1 MMKKLCLSVVFVFLL
16 GMTNSNA
23 QGCSGQFKTFT
34 IGGWGTVCKGN
45 NPGCYRDANFDAAF
59 PDGITIGCGQN
70 TLTFTSSQAVEEFL
84 PSGGTPALLS
94 GALVDPAG
102 TINNTL
108 ASQVLA
114 VSLAVGFDVYDADFA
129 SSTSG
134 FGSLPILSGAHAGM
148 TVANFLTYANQVIGG
163 CAEGDLS
170 ALNATATAINEN
182 YDNGTVD
189 QSYLECNSNRA
200 YNIQI
205 TSSVNCYGYL
215 NGAVTVTVT
224 GGSAPYHFELFKDGT
239 SVASSGEVLSNSY
252 LFTGLGAG
260 SYTASVTDAAG
271 IVSSGPAV
279 FQVVEPVAIAASVSS
294 TAVSCFGGSN
304 GTATIDSAT
313 ISGGVGPY
321 TFAWA
326 NASTDSTII
335 GLSAGSYTVTVTD
348 SLGCS
353 VDFSVKVGQPT
364 VLSYSSSITN
374 VTCFGANN
382 GSATITPAGGTA
394 PYTILWDNQST
405 SFTRGSLAPSVNYTA
420 VVTDANECTTN
431 VSVSVTQPSTAL
443 GSSNSTSS
451 VSCFG
456 GNNGNISVTA
466 SGGTSPYTILWSTG
480 ETTFNRSNLS
490 AETYTAVITDANGCT
505 SNVSETIT
513 QPAVLGSTD
522 NTTNVTCFGANNGS
536 TTITPTGGT
545 APYTILWDNQSTS
558 FTRGSLAPSVN
569 YTAVVTDANEC
580 TTNVSVSVTQ
590 PPVLSVAA
598 VRTQVLCYGGT
609 GTGTATPAGGTAPY
623 SYSWNTNPLQTSA
636 VANLPVGTW
645 TVRVTDANGCTVS
658 SSVTLSLLSCEGFT
672 TVTPGGYGAPCSGGN
687 WGCYLATNFATK
699 FPTGLQV
706 GSGTRFLKFT
716 SAAAVKG
723 FLPSGTTAR
732 TLNAGTLT
740 NPTAKSYS
748 NVLAGHTVAL
758 TLSIGFDTNPAFS
771 PSTTSLGS
779 LVVSSGVFAGK
790 SVNEL
795 LTIANTILGG
805 GASPYTASQINAALD
820 AVNRNYDNGT
830 VNLGYLACPC
840 TASKMATN
848 DGIIAQVKAEVTVY
862 PNPVKGNSTLEFT
875 LNYDSK
881 VKVVIYNI
889 NGQIVNDVY
898 EGKVSGE
905 VKNAININST
915 GMKSGVYIVK
925 LTTDRESVTKSLL
938 IAE

>member
-1 MMKKLCLSVVFVFLL
+1 MIKKLCLSVVLAFLL

-34 IGGWGTVCKGN
+34 IGGWGTACNGN
-45 NPGCYRDANFDAAF
+45 NPGCYRDTNFDAAF
-59 PDGITIGCGQN
+59 PDGITIGCGEN
-70 TLTFTSSQAVEEFL
+70 TLTFTSSQAVEDFL

-134 FGSLPILSGAHAGM
+134 FGSLPILSGVHAGM
-148 TVANFLTYANQVIGG
+148 TVADFLAYANQVIGG
-163 CAEGDLS
+163 CTIGVNLS

-182 YDNGTVD
+182 FDNGTVD
-189 QSYLECNSNRA
+189 QAYLDCDSNRS
-200 YNIQI
+200 YDIQI
-205 TSSVNCYGYL
+205 TSSIDCHGYL
-215 NGAVTVTVT
+215 NGEVTVTVT

-239 SVASSGEVLSNSY
+239 SIASSGEVLSNSY
-252 LFTGLGAG
+252 IFTGLGAG

-304 GTATIDSAT
+304 GTATIYSAT

-326 NASTDSTII
+326 NGSTDSTIT
-335 GLSAGSYTVTVTD
+335 GLASGSYTVTVTD
-348 SLGCS
+348 SLECS
-353 VDFSVKVGQPT
+353 VDFSVLVEQPT
-364 VLSYSSSITN
+364 LLSSSSSITN
-374 VTCFGANN
+374 VSCFGANN

-394 PYTILWDNQST
+394 PFTILWDNQST

-420 VVTDANECTTN
+420 VVTDANGCTTN
-431 VSVSVTQPSTAL
+431 VSVSVTQPS
-443 GSSNSTSS
+443 
-451 VSCFG
+451 
-456 GNNGNISVTA
+456 
-466 SGGTSPYTILWSTG
+466 
-480 ETTFNRSNLS
+480 
-490 AETYTAVITDANGCT
+490 
-505 SNVSETIT
+505 
-513 QPAVLGSTD
+513 
-522 NTTNVTCFGANNGS
+522 
-536 TTITPTGGT
+536 
-545 APYTILWDNQSTS
+545 
-558 FTRGSLAPSVN
+558 
-569 YTAVVTDANEC
+569 
-580 TTNVSVSVTQ
+580 
-590 PPVLSVAA
+590 VLSVAT

-623 SYSWNTNPLQTSA
+623 SYSWNTNPVQTSA
-636 VANLPVGTW
+636 VANLQVGTW

-658 SSVTLSLLSCEGFT
+658 SSVTLSLQSCQGFT

-687 WGCYLATNFATK
+687 WGCYLATNFASK
-699 FPTGLQV
+699 FPTGLQI
-706 GSGTRFLKFT
+706 GSGTRFLKLT
-716 SAAAVKG
+716 TAAAVKA
-723 FLPSGTTAR
+723 FLPSGTTPRA
-732 TLNAGTLT
+732 LNAGTLT

-790 SVNEL
+790 SVSEL

-805 GASPYTASQINAALD
+805 GASPYTASQINTALD

-830 VNLGYLACPC
+830 INLGYLACPC
-840 TASKMATN
+840 TVSRMASN
-848 DGIIAQVKAEVTVY
+848 DGIIADVKAEVTVY

-925 LTTDRESVTKSLL
+925 LITDRESVTKSLL
-938 IAE
+938 ITE

>member
-1 MMKKLCLSVVFVFLL
+1 MIKKLCLSFVLAFLL

-34 IGGWGTVCKGN
+34 IGGWGTACNGN
-45 NPGCYRDANFDAAF
+45 NPGCYRDTNFDAAF
-59 PDGITIGCGQN
+59 PDGITIGCGEN
-70 TLTFTSSQAVEEFL
+70 TLTFTSSQAVEDFL

-94 GALVDPAG
+94 GALDDPAG

-134 FGSLPILSGAHAGM
+134 FGSLPILSGVHAGM
-148 TVANFLTYANQVIGG
+148 TVADFLAYANQVIGG
-163 CAEGDLS
+163 CTIGVNLS

-182 YDNGTVD
+182 FDNGTVD
-189 QSYLECNSNRA
+189 QAYLDCDSNPSYD
-200 YNIQI
+200 IQI
-205 TSSVNCYGYL
+205 TSSIDCHGYL
-215 NGAVTVTVT
+215 NGAVTVTVI

-239 SVASSGEVLSNSY
+239 SIASSGEVLSNSY
-252 LFTGLGAG
+252 IFTGLGAG

-271 IVSSGPAV
+271 IVSSGPAE

-304 GTATIDSAT
+304 GTATIYSAT

-326 NASTDSTII
+326 NGSTDSTIT
-335 GLSAGSYTVTVTD
+335 GLASGSYTVTVTD
-348 SLGCS
+348 SLECS
-353 VDFSVKVGQPT
+353 VDFSVLVEQPT
-364 VLSYSSSITN
+364 LLSSSSSITN
-374 VTCFGANN
+374 VSCFGANN

-394 PYTILWDNQST
+394 PFTILWDNQST

-420 VVTDANECTTN
+420 VVTDANGCTTN
-431 VSVSVTQPSTAL
+431 VSVSVTQPS
-443 GSSNSTSS
+443 
-451 VSCFG
+451 
-456 GNNGNISVTA
+456 
-466 SGGTSPYTILWSTG
+466 
-480 ETTFNRSNLS
+480 
-490 AETYTAVITDANGCT
+490 
-505 SNVSETIT
+505 
-513 QPAVLGSTD
+513 
-522 NTTNVTCFGANNGS
+522 
-536 TTITPTGGT
+536 
-545 APYTILWDNQSTS
+545 
-558 FTRGSLAPSVN
+558 
-569 YTAVVTDANEC
+569 
-580 TTNVSVSVTQ
+580 
-590 PPVLSVAA
+590 VLSVATE
-598 VRTQVLCYGGT
+598 RTQVLCYGGT

-623 SYSWNTNPLQTSA
+623 SYSWNTNPVQTSA
-636 VANLPVGTW
+636 VANLQVGTW

-658 SSVTLSLLSCEGFT
+658 SSITLSLQSCQGFT

-687 WGCYLATNFATK
+687 WGCYLATNFASK
-699 FPTGLQV
+699 FPTGLQI
-706 GSGTRFLKFT
+706 GSGTRFLKLT
-716 SAAAVKG
+716 TAAAVKA
-723 FLPSGTTAR
+723 FLPSGTTPRA
-732 TLNAGTLT
+732 LNAGTLT

-771 PSTTSLGS
+771 PSITTLGG
-779 LVVSSGVFAGK
+779 LVVSSGIFAGK

-795 LTIANTILGG
+795 LTLANTILGG

-840 TASKMATN
+840 TVSKMASN
-848 DGIIAQVKAEVTVY
+848 DDIIAQVKAEVTVY
-862 PNPVKGNSTLEFT
+862 PNPVNGNSTLEFT

-881 VKVVIYNI
+881 VKVVIYNM
-889 NGQIVNDVY
+889 NGQIVNEVY
-898 EGKVSGE
+898 EGNVNGE
-905 VKNAININST
+905 VKNAININAT

-925 LTTDRESVTKSLL
+925 LTTDRETVTKSLL
-938 IAE
+938 ITE

>member
-1 MMKKLCLSVVFVFLL
+1 MIKKLCLSVVFAFLL

-34 IGGWGTVCKGN
+34 IGGWGTVCNGN

-59 PDGITIGCGQN
+59 PDGITIGCGEN
-70 TLTFTSSQAVEEFL
+70 TLTFTSSKAVEDFL

-129 SSTSG
+129 SSTNG

-163 CAEGDLS
+163 CLEGDLS
-170 ALNATATAINEN
+170 DLNATATAINEN

-189 QSYLECNSNRA
+189 QSYLDCDSNRS
-200 YNIQI
+200 YDIQI
-205 TSSVNCYGYL
+205 TSSVDCHGYL

-224 GGSAPYHFELFKDGT
+224 GGSAPYHFELFKDAT

-252 LFTGLGAG
+252 IFTGLGAG

-304 GTATIDSAT
+304 GTATINSAT

-326 NASTDSTII
+326 NGSTNSTIT
-335 GLSAGSYTVTVTD
+335 GLAAGSYTVTVTD

-353 VDFSVKVGQPT
+353 VDFSVLVNQPT

-382 GSATITPAGGTA
+382 GSATITPAGGTTS
-394 PYTILWDNQST
+394 YTILWDNQST

-420 VVTDANECTTN
+420 VVTDANGCTTN
-431 VSVSVTQPSTAL
+431 VSVSVTQPA
-443 GSSNSTSS
+443 
-451 VSCFG
+451 
-456 GNNGNISVTA
+456 
-466 SGGTSPYTILWSTG
+466 
-480 ETTFNRSNLS
+480 
-490 AETYTAVITDANGCT
+490 
-505 SNVSETIT
+505 
-513 QPAVLGSTD
+513 
-522 NTTNVTCFGANNGS
+522 
-536 TTITPTGGT
+536 
-545 APYTILWDNQSTS
+545 
-558 FTRGSLAPSVN
+558 
-569 YTAVVTDANEC
+569 
-580 TTNVSVSVTQ
+580 
-590 PPVLSVAA
+590 VLSVAA

-623 SYSWNTNPLQTSA
+623 SYSWNTNPVQTSA

-645 TVRVTDANGCTVS
+645 TVRVTDANGCAVS
-658 SSVTLSLLSCEGFT
+658 SSVTLSLLSCQGFT
-672 TVTPGGYGAPCSGGN
+672 TVTPGGWGAGCSGGN
-687 WGCYLATNFATK
+687 WGCYLATNFASK
-699 FPTGLQV
+699 FPTGLQI
-706 GSGTRFLKFT
+706 GSGTRFLKLT
-716 SAAAVKG
+716 TAAAVKA

-732 TLNAGTLT
+732 ALNAGTLT

-748 NVLAGHTVAL
+748 NVLAGHAISL

-771 PSTTSLGS
+771 PSTAPLGS
-779 LVVSSGVFAGK
+779 LIVSAGVFAGK

-805 GASPYTASQINAALD
+805 GASPYTASQINTALD

-840 TASKMATN
+840 TVSKMASN
-848 DGIIAQVKAEVTVY
+848 DGVIADVKAEVSLY

-881 VKVVIYNI
+881 VKVVIYNM
-889 NGQIVNDVY
+889 NGQIVNEVY
-898 EGKVSGE
+898 EGKVSSE

-925 LTTDRESVTKSLL
+925 LTSNRESVTKSLL

>member
-1 MMKKLCLSVVFVFLL
+1 MIKKLCLSFVLAFLL

-34 IGGWGTVCKGN
+34 IGGWGTACNGN
-45 NPGCYRDANFDAAF
+45 NPGCYRDTNFDAAF
-59 PDGITIGCGQN
+59 PDGITIGCGEN
-70 TLTFTSSQAVEEFL
+70 TLTFTSSQAVEDFL

-134 FGSLPILSGAHAGM
+134 FGSLPILSGVHAGM
-148 TVANFLTYANQVIGG
+148 TVADFLAYANQVIGG
-163 CAEGDLS
+163 CTIGVNLS

-182 YDNGTVD
+182 FDNGTVD
-189 QSYLECNSNRA
+189 QAYLDCDSNRS
-200 YNIQI
+200 YDIQI
-205 TSSVNCYGYL
+205 TSSIDCHGYL
-215 NGAVTVTVT
+215 NGAVTVTVI

-239 SVASSGEVLSNSY
+239 SIASSGEVLSNSY
-252 LFTGLGAG
+252 IFTGLGAG

-304 GTATIDSAT
+304 GTATIYSAT

-326 NASTDSTII
+326 NGSTDSTIT
-335 GLSAGSYTVTVTD
+335 GLASGSYTVTVTD
-348 SLGCS
+348 SLECS
-353 VDFSVKVGQPT
+353 VDFSVLVEQPT
-364 VLSYSSSITN
+364 LLSSSSSITN
-374 VTCFGANN
+374 VSCFGANN

-394 PYTILWDNQST
+394 PFTILWDNQST

-420 VVTDANECTTN
+420 VVTDANGCTTN
-431 VSVSVTQPSTAL
+431 VSVSVTQPS
-443 GSSNSTSS
+443 
-451 VSCFG
+451 
-456 GNNGNISVTA
+456 
-466 SGGTSPYTILWSTG
+466 
-480 ETTFNRSNLS
+480 
-490 AETYTAVITDANGCT
+490 
-505 SNVSETIT
+505 
-513 QPAVLGSTD
+513 
-522 NTTNVTCFGANNGS
+522 
-536 TTITPTGGT
+536 
-545 APYTILWDNQSTS
+545 
-558 FTRGSLAPSVN
+558 
-569 YTAVVTDANEC
+569 
-580 TTNVSVSVTQ
+580 
-590 PPVLSVAA
+590 VLSVAT

-623 SYSWNTNPLQTSA
+623 SYSWNTNPVQTSA
-636 VANLPVGTW
+636 VANLQVGTW

-658 SSVTLSLLSCEGFT
+658 SSVTLSLQSCQGFT

-687 WGCYLATNFATK
+687 WGCYLATNFASK
-699 FPTGLQV
+699 FPTGLQI
-706 GSGTRFLKFT
+706 GSGTRFLKLT
-716 SAAAVKG
+716 TAAAVKA
-723 FLPSGTTAR
+723 FLPSGTTPRA
-732 TLNAGTLT
+732 LNAGTLT

-771 PSTTSLGS
+771 PSTTTLGG
-779 LVVSSGVFAGK
+779 LVVSSGIFAGK

-795 LTIANTILGG
+795 LTLANTILGG

-840 TASKMATN
+840 TVSKMASN
-848 DGIIAQVKAEVTVY
+848 DDIIAQVKAEVTVY
-862 PNPVKGNSTLEFT
+862 PNPVNGNSTLEFT

-881 VKVVIYNI
+881 VKVVIYNM
-889 NGQIVNDVY
+889 NGQIVNEVY
-898 EGKVSGE
+898 EGNVNGE
-905 VKNAININST
+905 VKNAININAT

-925 LTTDRESVTKSLL
+925 LTTDRETVTKSLL
-938 IAE
+938 ITE

>member
-1 MMKKLCLSVVFVFLL
+1 MKTKLISPQILNPNLNLITKYKKMMKKLCLSVVFVFLL

-70 TLTFTSSQAVEEFL
+70 TLTFTSSQAVEDFL

-94 GALVDPAG
+94 GALVDPADS
-102 TINNTL
+102 INNTL

-148 TVANFLTYANQVIGG
+148 TVADFLTYANQVIGG

-224 GGSAPYHFELFKDGT
+224 GGSAPYHFELFKDGI
-239 SVASSGEVLSNSY
+239 SIASSGEVLSNSY

-271 IVSSGPAV
+271 ILSSGPAV

-304 GTATIDSAT
+304 GTATIDSDN

-382 GSATITPAGGTA
+382 GSATITPA
-394 PYTILWDNQST
+394 
-405 SFTRGSLAPSVNYTA
+405 
-420 VVTDANECTTN
+420 
-431 VSVSVTQPSTAL
+431 
-443 GSSNSTSS
+443 
-451 VSCFG
+451 
-456 GNNGNISVTA
+456 
-466 SGGTSPYTILWSTG
+466 
-480 ETTFNRSNLS
+480 
-490 AETYTAVITDANGCT
+490 
-505 SNVSETIT
+505 
-513 QPAVLGSTD
+513 
-522 NTTNVTCFGANNGS
+522 
-536 TTITPTGGT
+536 GGT

-805 GASPYTASQINAALD
+805 GASPYTADQINTALD

>member
-1 MMKKLCLSVVFVFLL
+1 MIKKLCLSVVFAFLL
-16 GMTNSNA
+16 GMTNSIA

-34 IGGWGTVCKGN
+34 IGGWGTACNGN

-59 PDGITIGCGQN
+59 PDGITIGCGEN
-70 TLTFTSSQAVEEFL
+70 TLTFTSSQAVEDFL

-129 SSTSG
+129 SSSNG

-148 TVANFLTYANQVIGG
+148 TVADFLTHANQVIGG
-163 CAEGDLS
+163 CITGVNLS

-189 QSYLECNSNRA
+189 QGYLECNSNRS
-200 YNIQI
+200 YDIQI
-205 TSSVNCYGYL
+205 TSSVNCHGYL
-215 NGAVTVTVT
+215 NGEVTVTVI
-224 GGSAPYHFELFKDGT
+224 GGSAPYHFELFKDGI
-239 SVASSGEVLSNSY
+239 SIASSGEVLSNSY
-252 LFTGLGAG
+252 IFTGLGAG

-279 FQVVEPVAIAASVSS
+279 FHLLEPVAISANVSS

-326 NASTDSTII
+326 NGSTDSTIT
-335 GLSAGSYTVTVTD
+335 GLAAGSYTVTVTD
-348 SLGCS
+348 SLECS
-353 VDFSVKVGQPT
+353 VDFSVLVEQPT
-364 VLSYSSSITN
+364 LLSYSSSITN

-394 PYTILWDNQST
+394 PFTILWDNQST

-420 VVTDANECTTN
+420 VVTDANGCTTN
-431 VSVSVTQPSTAL
+431 VSVSVTQPS
-443 GSSNSTSS
+443 
-451 VSCFG
+451 
-456 GNNGNISVTA
+456 
-466 SGGTSPYTILWSTG
+466 
-480 ETTFNRSNLS
+480 
-490 AETYTAVITDANGCT
+490 
-505 SNVSETIT
+505 
-513 QPAVLGSTD
+513 
-522 NTTNVTCFGANNGS
+522 
-536 TTITPTGGT
+536 
-545 APYTILWDNQSTS
+545 
-558 FTRGSLAPSVN
+558 
-569 YTAVVTDANEC
+569 
-580 TTNVSVSVTQ
+580 
-590 PPVLSVAA
+590 VLSVAT

-623 SYSWNTNPLQTSA
+623 SYSWNTNPVQTSA
-636 VANLPVGTW
+636 VANLQVGTW

-658 SSVTLSLLSCEGFT
+658 SSVTLSLQSCQGFT

-687 WGCYLATNFATK
+687 WGCYLATNFASK
-699 FPTGLQV
+699 FPTGLQI
-706 GSGTRFLKFT
+706 GSGTRFLKLT
-716 SAAAVKG
+716 TAAAVKA
-723 FLPSGTTAR
+723 FLPSGTTPRA
-732 TLNAGTLT
+732 LNAGTLT

-771 PSTTSLGS
+771 SSTTSLGS
-779 LVVSSGVFAGK
+779 LVVSSGVFVGK
-790 SVNEL
+790 SVSEL

-805 GASPYTASQINAALD
+805 GASPYTASQINTALD

-830 VNLGYLACPC
+830 INLGYLACPC
-840 TASKMATN
+840 TVSRMASN
-848 DGIIAQVKAEVTVY
+848 DGIIADVKAEVTVY

-938 IAE
+938 ITE